1 MKVLWSTT
9 KTSWMF
15 SILCMAAFLNMA
27 AACIW
32 TVYATTD
39 DENTTLPSPRTQT
52 TLTADLA
59 VQRNPN
65 GMMLMTGGYRRWIQV
80 MTENGMS
87 AQYVQAGFGLGVSPA
102 YAKGSIHGEWQPAIF
117 ANLRL
122 EYDLYRFFGVN
133 TGLLS
138 FPDAH
143 SKFGRQELEDRK
155 GSEERATGH
164 RIFFQPTLNALVGPV
179 IIMNQ
184 TDLTY
189 ERFNGDG
196 PYFLELEYNTL
207 VKDGDY
213 VIANRTRFLVP
224 SWKGTGAAVLYVG
237 PYYEITHAGDADISR
252 QRVGGQLLWVP
263 ANTLWGMNKP
273 RIYSQAGVNIQ
284 DRNRR
289 GEVYMALGFGADFN
303 L

>member
-32 TVYATTD
+32 TVYATTND
-39 DENTTLPSPRTQT
+39 GNTTLPSPRTQT

-59 VQRNPN
+59 VQRNPD

-164 RIFFQPTLNALVGPV
+164 RIFFQPTLYALVGPV

-213 VIANRTRFLVP
+213 VIANRTQIPCPFME
-224 SWKGTGAAVLYVG
+224 G
-237 PYYEITHAGDADISR
+237 H
-252 QRVGGQLLWVP
+252 
-263 ANTLWGMNKP
+263 
-273 RIYSQAGVNIQ
+273 
-284 DRNRR
+284 RR
-289 GEVYMALGFGADFN
+289 GSSVCRTVL
-303 L
+303 